1 MADDVR
7 RNRMKREF
15 EQLFLPDYDAA
26 NMPSADKR
34 AAYALEHIA
43 FRAGR
48 LDEKL
53 DRLVATIEALI
64 ASRQDDR

>member
-7 RNRMKREF
+7 RARLVRDA
-15 EQLFLPDYDAA
+15 EQLFIPDYDAA

-43 FRAGR
+43 FRMGR
-48 LDEKL
+48 VEQLLEQ
-53 DRLVATIEALI
+53 LVKALATEQ
-64 ASRQDDR
+64 R